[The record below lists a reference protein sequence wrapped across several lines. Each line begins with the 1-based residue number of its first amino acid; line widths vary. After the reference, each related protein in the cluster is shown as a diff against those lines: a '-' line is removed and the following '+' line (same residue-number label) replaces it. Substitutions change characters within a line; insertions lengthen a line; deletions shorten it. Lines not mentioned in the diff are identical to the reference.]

1 MFSELREYRGT
12 VNLSETK
19 KAPPSR
25 QGTQMPH
32 IGRIFTDPCASV
44 FHSNPY
50 GASAFIC
57 VHLRLIF
64 DRNMQKIGLGVE
76 RMRIVC
82 DEQNCPYPEVDYTD
96 THFYLNFKPSRE
108 YLKMSE
114 AEKPEV
120 GWENELNER
129 QKKAIDFVKEN
140 GKITNSD
147 YRNLCNVS
155 TDTAHKDLR
164 ELVEKNVLIREG
176 SGRGTYYLMIKGSK

>member
-1 MFSELREYRGT
+1 LKFFPDRIQIENIWVKPRNFVLGKT
-12 VNLSETK
+12 VFRRNQLI
-19 KAPPSR
+19 ADLFA
-25 QGTQMPH
+25 
-32 IGRIFTDPCASV
+32 RIHF
-44 FHSNPY
+44 
-50 GASAFIC
+50 GE
-57 VHLRLIF
+57 
-64 DRNMQKIGLGVE
+64 KIGSGME

-114 AEKPEV
+114 VEKPEV

-129 QKKAIDFVKEN
+129 QKKAIDFVREK

-164 ELVEKNVLIREG
+164 ELVEKNILIREG
-176 SGRGTYYLMIKGSK
+176 SGRATYYRMII

>member
-1 MFSELREYRGT
+1 MRLEKCHISNIEHGLDGFS
-12 VNLSETK
+12 
-19 KAPPSR
+19 
-25 QGTQMPH
+25 
-32 IGRIFTDPCASV
+32 RIRAHPC
-44 FHSNPY
+44 HPRNPCSI
-50 GASAFIC
+50 AIHT

-64 DRNMQKIGLGVE
+64 DTEMQKIGSGME

-96 THFYLNFKPSRE
+96 THFYLNFNPSRE

-129 QKKAIDFVKEN
+129 QKKAIDFVREKS
-140 GKITNSD
+140 KIANSD
-147 YRNLCNVS
+147 YRNLCNVGS
-155 TDTAHKDLR
+155 DTAHKDLR

-176 SGRGTYYLMIKGSK
+176 SGRGTYYLMII

>member
-1 MFSELREYRGT
+1 
-12 VNLSETK
+12 V
-19 KAPPSR
+19 
-25 QGTQMPH
+25 
-32 IGRIFTDPCASV
+32 RIRVIRAIRVQSQSIRC
-44 FHSNPY
+44 
-50 GASAFIC
+50 IC

-64 DRNMQKIGLGVE
+64 DTEMQKIGSGME

-96 THFYLNFKPSRE
+96 THFDLNFKPSRE

-129 QKKAIDFVKEN
+129 QKKAIEFVRKM

-147 YRNLCNVS
+147 YRNLCNVGL
-155 TDTAHKDLR
+155 DTAHRDLR
-164 ELVEKNVLIREG
+164 ELVERNILMRDG
-176 SGRGTYYLMIKGSK
+176 SGRSTYYRTIVG

>member
-25 QGTQMPH
+25 RGTGMPH
-32 IGRIFTDPCASV
+32 IGRIFTGPCASV

-64 DRNMQKIGLGVE
+64 DRDMQKIGSGMG
-76 RMRIVC
+76 RMRIIC
-82 DEQNCPYPEVDYTD
+82 DEQNCPCPEVDYTD

-120 GWENELNER
+120 GWENELNKR
-129 QKKAIDFVKEN
+129 QKKAIDFVREK

-147 YRNLCNVS
+147 YRNLCNVDS
-155 TDTAHKDLR
+155 DTSHRNLR
-164 ELVEKNVLIREG
+164 ELVERNILMWDG
-176 SGRGTYYLMIKGSK
+176 SGRSTYYRTIVG

>member
-1 MFSELREYRGT
+1 MLYKQHRTRIT
-12 VNLSETK
+12 
-19 KAPPSR
+19 R
-25 QGTQMPH
+25 

-44 FHSNPY
+44 SSAQSVFNRNPS

-64 DRNMQKIGLGVE
+64 YREMQKIGSGME

-114 AEKPEV
+114 VEKPKVE
-120 GWENELNER
+120 WENELNER
-129 QKKAIDFVKEN
+129 QKKAIDFVREK

-147 YRNLCNVS
+147 YRNLCNVGW
-155 TDTAHKDLR
+155 DTAHRDLH
-164 ELVEKNVLIREG
+164 ELVERNVLIREG
-176 SGRGTYYLMIKGSK
+176 SGRGTYYRMIIG

>member
-1 MFSELREYRGT
+1 MRLEKCHISNMEHGLHGLDGFS
-12 VNLSETK
+12 
-19 KAPPSR
+19 
-25 QGTQMPH
+25 
-32 IGRIFTDPCASV
+32 RIRAIRVQSQ
-44 FHSNPY
+44 SIR
-50 GASAFIC
+50 SIC
-57 VHLRLIF
+57 VYLRLIF
-64 DRNMQKIGLGVE
+64 DTEMQKIGSGME

-96 THFYLNFKPSRE
+96 THFYLSFNPSRE

-114 AEKPEV
+114 VEKPEV
-120 GWENELNER
+120 EWEYELNER

-176 SGRGTYYLMIKGSK
+176 SGRSTYYRMIVG

>member
-1 MFSELREYRGT
+1 MRLEKCHISNMEHGLHGLDGFS
-12 VNLSETK
+12 
-19 KAPPSR
+19 
-25 QGTQMPH
+25 
-32 IGRIFTDPCASV
+32 RIRAIRVQSQ
-44 FHSNPY
+44 SIR
-50 GASAFIC
+50 SIC
-57 VHLRLIF
+57 VYLRLIF
-64 DRNMQKIGLGVE
+64 DTEMQKIGSGME

-114 AEKPEV
+114 AEKPKVE
-120 GWENELNER
+120 WENELNER

-176 SGRGTYYLMIKGSK
+176 SGRSTYYRMIVG